1 VSIRVIVLPMFCDA
15 AEGSSTVEI
24 KDCRTVG
31 DCLKRLRAQFP
42 LLGKM
47 LFDEGDSVSGSLN
60 VLINGQ
66 SVGEGSEVVDQPV
79 RDGDQ
84 ICPLMVI
91 GGG

>member
-1 VSIRVIVLPMFCDA
+1 MFREA
-15 AEGSSTVEI
+15 AEGASAVDI
-24 KDCRTVG
+24 RDCRTVG
-31 DCLKRLRAQFP
+31 ECLKRLRAQFP

-66 SVGEGSEVVDQPV
+66 SVGEGSDVVDQPV
-79 RDGDQ
+79 RDGDE